1 MRHSN
6 KVSAVLEYVRV
17 EFCMSEFEYLQVH
30 KDPTFAA
37 GGKMIILPL
46 CVLSLALNVFFCGEY
61 KGLAFQ
67 AHKPHIT
74 MLSLFSALIF
84 HIHPVII
91 LFPILIPCL
100 RAIFLFYSLLQVL
113 REPESG
119 VDKVANFLYKLGS
132 NWEDMLSQVES
143 STARLKSFVYKLHA
157 SVNAFTHVRVEK
169 I

>member
-1 MRHSN
+1 MRAPRMGRARCYSEGYPVRHSS

-17 EFCMSEFEYLQVH
+17 EFFMSEFEYLQVY
-30 KDPTFAA
+30 KDPSFAA
-37 GGKMIILPL
+37 GGIWSFFPL
-46 CVLSLALNVFFCGEY
+46 CSLSLALNVFFCGEY
-61 KGLAFQ
+61 KELAFQ
-67 AHKPHIT
+67 AHNPHIT

-113 REPESG
+113 REPDSG

-132 NWEDMLSQVES
+132 NWEDMLSQVE
-143 STARLKSFVYKLHA
+143 AQPLEVIR
-157 SVNAFTHVRVEK
+157 

>member
-1 MRHSN
+1 
-6 KVSAVLEYVRV
+6 
-17 EFCMSEFEYLQVH
+17 MSEFEYLQVH
-30 KDPTFAA
+30 KDSSFAA
-37 GGKMIILPL
+37 GGICSFSQL

-61 KGLAFQ
+61 KELAFQ
-67 AHKPHIT
+67 AHNPHIT

-157 SVNAFTHVRVEK
+157 SVNAFTHVREEK